1 MNLSFS
7 SNHPGAI
14 HPILQIVLG
23 QNRKCGKELNTVCP
37 LNSSDNICLSF
48 LLYLS
53 FLYVLHDP
61 TPLLIPPGDVEG
73 HDEHP
78 GEGGEE
84 EELEQD
90 GHGGAAQRGPYT
102 RKIHSQ

>member
-1 MNLSFS
+1 MWQGIEYSLSLKQQRQ
-7 SNHPGAI
+7 HLP
-14 HPILQIVLG
+14 
-23 QNRKCGKELNTVCP
+23 
-37 LNSSDNICLSF
+37 F

>member
-1 MNLSFS
+1 MKKT
-7 SNHPGAI
+7 G
-14 HPILQIVLG
+14 G
-23 QNRKCGKELNTVCP
+23 RKSRDTLP
-37 LNSSDNICLSF
+37 
-48 LLYLS
+48 
-53 FLYVLHDP
+53 
-61 TPLLIPPGDVEG
+61 LIPPGDVEG

-90 GHGGAAQRGPYT
+90 GHGGAAPRGPYT